1 MSAVPGPVT
10 SGVRSALEQRQS
22 RRDEILAVA
31 ARQFAESGYVST
43 SLREIAEAAHIL
55 PGSLYHHFE
64 SKEAIAVELIEAMQP
79 ALGAITSQSLA
90 STDTPLAVLRSFGR
104 DVAAFS
110 QAHLAAVR
118 LCLFDAPSS
127 ASPRLTQLVRVQPA
141 GLERTWATLVGR
153 ADAAGALRA
162 PDVELGLLALTL
174 HHSLLAVTT
183 HVPSEQVADTLTSV
197 LLDGIWQRAPDLE
210 SEGAARVGEALD
222 GIKDRWLARPDP
234 RGDSRQQHILDAARE
249 EFARRGFDATTMRDI
264 ADAAGMKAGS
274 LYRHFPSKDQL
285 LATIL
290 NRFSGSLLAA
300 TEELVATAE
309 TPALALD
316 GLFGLM
322 SFAGTEFRAEFDIVK
337 VWWRS
342 LPSGDPHAALAEN
355 WKRFALLRSVL
366 ARGISDGAFRR
377 HPDIDLLTHC
387 VRDILWIPFHMA
399 ARPER
404 RHRFLRQT
412 VGWGAAQT

>member
-197 LLDGIWQRAPDLE
+197 LLDGIWLRAPDLE

-322 SFAGTEFRAEFDIVK
+322 SFAGTEFRARV
-337 VWWRS
+337 
-342 LPSGDPHAALAEN
+342 
-355 WKRFALLRSVL
+355 
-366 ARGISDGAFRR
+366 R
-377 HPDIDLLTHC
+377 HCQGLVAQP
-387 VRDILWIPFHMA
+387 A
-399 ARPER
+399 
-404 RHRFLRQT
+404 
-412 VGWGAAQT
+412 VG

>member
-1 MSAVPGPVT
+1 MTSKVDPDLSPTACQRCPWPGHLRGAQRPLS
-10 SGVRSALEQRQS
+10 SGSS

-64 SKEAIAVELIEAMQP
+64 SKEAIAVEPIEAMQP

-110 QAHLAAVR
+110 RPIWPPYGSVSSTLPR
-118 LCLFDAPSS
+118 APPL
-127 ASPRLTQLVRVQPA
+127 ASPNSSGSSLPDWS
-141 GLERTWATLVGR
+141 GPGHPGGR
-153 ADAAGALRA
+153 ADAAGGRHHAA

-197 LLDGIWQRAPDLE
+197 ALDGIWQRAPDLE

-234 RGDSRQQHILDAARE
+234 R
-249 EFARRGFDATTMRDI
+249 
-264 ADAAGMKAGS
+264 
-274 LYRHFPSKDQL
+274 
-285 LATIL
+285 
-290 NRFSGSLLAA
+290 
-300 TEELVATAE
+300 
-309 TPALALD
+309 
-316 GLFGLM
+316 
-322 SFAGTEFRAEFDIVK
+322 
-337 VWWRS
+337 W
-342 LPSGDPHAALAEN
+342 
-355 WKRFALLRSVL
+355 
-366 ARGISDGAFRR
+366 
-377 HPDIDLLTHC
+377 
-387 VRDILWIPFHMA
+387 
-399 ARPER
+399 
-404 RHRFLRQT
+404 
-412 VGWGAAQT
+412 